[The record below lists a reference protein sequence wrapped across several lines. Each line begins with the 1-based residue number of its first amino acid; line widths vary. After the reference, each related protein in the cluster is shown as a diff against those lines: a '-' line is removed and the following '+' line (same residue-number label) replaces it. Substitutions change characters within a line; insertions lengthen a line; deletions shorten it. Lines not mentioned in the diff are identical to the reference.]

1 MYIHVKQLLLLI
13 FQCPVFLVFLEC
25 TWQLLQQFP
34 SAFQFSEIYLTTL
47 WDSMCLGLFDNF
59 IFNSDRERL
68 MATRRFSIYT
78 TTNTTPNLMSVW
90 DWSKQFSTDDM
101 SLCNN
106 PLYLTRY
113 QLKSP
118 LTKIGAELE
127 KGATYQQ
134 AWSKKRENGIDVGT
148 NHKLYAKKLSTMFEI
163 EPNID
168 PDNDILRP
176 VVSAPLLKFWGHCYL
191 RWLTPVQILA
201 GGTPLEYLTQ
211 CILVEEIFCL
221 QHKAESLQNATPFN
235 KADRR
240 RSALIFGADSPSSA
254 RNAVSAA
261 STPRRKGDLVTS
273 SFPYSPGRLPT
284 HVSFLGT
291 PISLF
296 VEGSILGDDDSDSE
310 EDDI

>member
-1 MYIHVKQLLLLI
+1 M
-13 FQCPVFLVFLEC
+13 
-25 TWQLLQQFP
+25 
-34 SAFQFSEIYLTTL
+34 SAWE
-47 WDSMCLGLFDNF
+47 
-59 IFNSDRERL
+59 
-68 MATRRFSIYT
+68 
-78 TTNTTPNLMSVW
+78 
-90 DWSKQFSTDDM
+90 WSKQFSPDDM

-106 PLYLTRY
+106 PLYVTRY

-118 LTKIGAELE
+118 LTKIGAEME
-127 KGATYQQ
+127 KGATVHQM
-134 AWSKKRENGIDVGT
+134 WSKRRENGIDAGT
-148 NHKLYAKKLSTMFEI
+148 NHKLYAKKLSTMFEM
-163 EPNID
+163 EPTID

-201 GGTPLEYLTQ
+201 GGNPLEYLTQ
-211 CILVEEIFCL
+211 CILVEEILCL

-240 RSALIFGADSPSSA
+240 RSALIFGAESPSSA
-254 RNAVSAA
+254 RNAVRAA
-261 STPRRKGDLVTS
+261 AAATATPRNKGELVTS

-296 VEGSILGDDDSDSE
+296 LEGSILGDDDSESDE
-310 EDDI
+310 EDN

>member
-1 MYIHVKQLLLLI
+1 MRNLNFI
-13 FQCPVFLVFLEC
+13 FQSPVFLVFLEC

-47 WDSMCLGLFDNF
+47 WDSVCLGLFENF
-59 IFNSDRERL
+59 IFNNDRERL
-68 MATRRFSIYT
+68 MATRRFSIFT
-78 TTNTTPNLMSVW
+78 TTSTTPSLMSVW
-90 DWSKQFSTDDM
+90 DWSNQFSEDDM

-106 PLYLTRY
+106 PLYVTRY
-113 QLKSP
+113 QLKNP
-118 LTKIGAELE
+118 LYKIGAELE
-127 KGATYQQ
+127 GAASNQT
-134 AWSKKRENGIDVGT
+134 WSKKRENGVDVGT
-148 NHKLYAKKLSTMFEI
+148 NHKLYAKKLSTMFEA
-163 EPNID
+163 EPRID

-211 CILVEEIFCL
+211 CILVEEILCL
-221 QHKAESLQNATPFN
+221 QHKVESLQNSTPFN

-240 RSALIFGADSPSSA
+240 RSALIFGADSPTSEQS
-254 RNAVSAA
+254 AVSAA
-261 STPRRKGDLVTS
+261 ASPRTKGDLVTS

-296 VEGSILGDDDSDSE
+296 VEGSILGDEESESDE
-310 EDDI
+310 EES